1 MRLVTHALIGVDTRE
16 ALLQLSKMVKKS
28 SQPIATLLDS
38 AVANAT
44 NNFGLSAENL
54 YIEAIRVGDGLR
66 LERWLPR
73 AFGRATPLIRR
84 GSNVTIILEER
95 IEGKDRTEKKQPVV
109 KVTQKDSDTDEIKDE
124 KKGAQT
130 MKPELKKEMIK
141 GAKPA
146 GGKVVKKMFQRKSS

>member
-1 MRLVTHALIGVDTRE
+1 
-16 ALLQLSKMVKKS
+16 LQRCS
-28 SQPIATLLDS
+28 TS

-109 KVTQKDSDTDEIKDE
+109 KVTQKDSDTDEIKRRKEGCSDHEAGTE
-124 KKGAQT
+124 K
-130 MKPELKKEMIK
+130 
-141 GAKPA
+141 
-146 GGKVVKKMFQRKSS
+146 RND